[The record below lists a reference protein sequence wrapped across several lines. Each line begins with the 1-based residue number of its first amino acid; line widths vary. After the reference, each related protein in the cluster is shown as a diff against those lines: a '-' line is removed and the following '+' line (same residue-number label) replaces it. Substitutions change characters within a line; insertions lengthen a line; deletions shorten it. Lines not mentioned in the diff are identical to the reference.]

1 MIVFLLIIICIL
13 LVWILV
19 RIDNL
24 NNNICVFA
32 EIVKQLKR
40 EIENI

>member
-1 MIVFLLIIICIL
+1 MIVFLLIIICFL
-13 LVWILV
+13 LVGILA
-19 RIDNL
+19 RIDTL

-40 EIENI
+40 EIEKR

>member
-13 LVWILV
+13 LAWILA

-40 EIENI
+40 EIEKR